1 MQTSYWNNLV
11 DLVRNYGPSQ
21 PYYLSFKIRLQL
33 TESSCNNSRTS
44 TWLKICGVSSKAARL
59 TPGLGYSQ
67 SWCSMW
73 SPPTSTRCSEHS
85 PTSHSCL
92 WIFQSPGYLC
102 TYLWN
107 QDWVHAVVPR
117 RSGSLKQGL
126 ESKWVPWHLWLG
138 LSTCCCTTQEWQS
151 RRRPT
156 TQTSFCWWSVSA
168 KQMVQDTL
176 VFCVAESFLWY
187 RRGAES
193 FFCTSNL
200 LADAL

>member
-1 MQTSYWNNLV
+1 MRLIVARNQMQTSYWNNLV
-11 DLVRNYGPSQ
+11 NLVRNYGPSQ

-85 PTSHSCL
+85 PTSHSYL
-92 WIFQSPGYLC
+92 WIFQSPGYLW
-102 TYLWN
+102 TYLMN

-117 RSGSLKQGL
+117 RSGSPGEDPQHKLLFVGGVFQL
-126 ESKWVPWHLWLG
+126 NRWSK
-138 LSTCCCTTQEWQS
+138 TCLC
-151 RRRPT
+151 
-156 TQTSFCWWSVSA
+156 SV
-168 KQMVQDTL
+168 
-176 VFCVAESFLWY
+176 
-187 RRGAES
+187 
-193 FFCTSNL
+193 
-200 LADAL
+200 